1 MNVIDLTMLDS
12 DEEAAAPVA
21 PANTGTIDLCYSS
34 SDEAEAGAAPNA
46 APTAPENAHEVPKN
60 APPLGRVDP
69 NAGGAK
75 VEIEVAEY
83 VKPKSAADLQKE
95 LDAANAEIERLK
107 KKLADAGISA

>member
-1 MNVIDLTMLDS
+1 MTLR
-12 DEEAAAPVA
+12 
-21 PANTGTIDLCYSS
+21 
-34 SDEAEAGAAPNA
+34 
-46 APTAPENAHEVPKN
+46 
-60 APPLGRVDP
+60 PPLSLRP
-69 NAGGAK
+69 RPRPQ